1 MSKTRVFSLIVSILF
16 SMLMAACQ
24 LPGVGGNSNQAYR
37 QNTLTVWSF
46 FPNKD
51 MDTLVRNYEAVHPE
65 TKVIHTGYAFS
76 ALNPAFWER
85 ASQGLGPDAVIMTE
99 RDLPALIEA
108 GLLEDLERYDLDTS
122 SFRNKSLVSLRG
134 LNEHLYGIPVALQT
148 MALCYNRTQVENPP
162 ATLDNWLEQGRNG
175 AGIAI
180 ESGFLK
186 SMWGLGVFGGNFFNS
201 TGEFTLQQQT
211 LVSWL
216 TWLKQ
221 AKQIPTVYFDHR
233 PEILYDLFASGRI
246 AYFPCWTFEFIP
258 LKEQLGDDLA
268 VTPLPSTESGK
279 PSPYVETDTFVI
291 NVHATAQQK
300 QLALDFA
307 QFMTQPDQQLAVIS
321 GQEHTVTP
329 INLKTIIDQ
338 RLLPRVHVFAES
350 AKTAIPFPMSDTYR
364 LDRLRF
370 YGDQL
375 YTQVI
380 QSSVSPVEGVRQ
392 FFNQINHPPADEDIV
407 VSTSAASD
415 EVQKAV
421 LVDVQPNVEYLLELL
436 RIQADT
442 LKRPVVL
449 LQLLLVIAVLAAT
462 WSLARSINK
471 WLKTFFN

>member
-1 MSKTRVFSLIVSILF
+1 
-16 SMLMAACQ
+16 MAS
-24 LPGVGGNSNQAYR
+24 NSSNQAYR

-76 ALNPAFWER
+76 ALSSAFWER
-85 ASQGLGPDAVIMTE
+85 ASQGLGPDAVILTE
-99 RDLPALIEA
+99 RNLPALIEA
-108 GLLEDLERYDLDTS
+108 GLVENLDRYDPNTTT
-122 SFRNKSLVSLRG
+122 FRGKSLVSLRG
-134 LNEHLYGIPVALQT
+134 LDGQLYGFPVAFQT
-148 MALCYNRTQVENPP
+148 MALCYNRKQVDQPP
-162 ATLDNWLEQGRNG
+162 ETLSTWLEQARNG

-186 SMWGLGVFGGNFFNS
+186 SMWGIGVFGGSFFNS
-201 TGEFTLQQQT
+201 AGEFTLKQHT
-211 LVSWL
+211 LVNWL
-216 TWLKQ
+216 TWLEQ
-221 AKQIPTVYFDHR
+221 AKRIPTVYFDHR
-233 PEILYDLFASGRI
+233 PEILYDLFAAGRI

-268 VTPLPSTESGK
+268 VAPLPSTDSGQ
-279 PSPYVETDTFVI
+279 PSPYVETDAFVL

-300 QLALDFA
+300 RLALEFA
-307 QFMTQPDQQLAVIS
+307 QFMAQSDQQLTFIS
-321 GQEHTVTP
+321 GQEHTVIP
-329 INLKTIIDQ
+329 INLKTIVDE

-350 AKTAIPFPMSDTYR
+350 TKTAVAFPISDVYR

-375 YTQVI
+375 YTQVT
-380 QSSVSPVEGVRQ
+380 QGTVSPFEGVKR
-392 FFNQINHPPADEDIV
+392 FFDQINIVSPEEDII

-415 EVQKAV
+415 EVQQAV
-421 LVDVQPNVEYLLELL
+421 LVDVQPGAEYLLELL
-436 RIQADT
+436 RIQFET

-449 LQLLLVIAVLAAT
+449 LQLLLVTAVLAST
-462 WSLARSINK
+462 WLLARFLNR